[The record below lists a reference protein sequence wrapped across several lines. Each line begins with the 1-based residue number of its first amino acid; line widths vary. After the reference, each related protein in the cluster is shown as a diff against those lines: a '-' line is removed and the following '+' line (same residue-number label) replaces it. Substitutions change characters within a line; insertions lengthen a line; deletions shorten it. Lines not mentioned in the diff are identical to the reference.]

1 MAYCVN
7 CGVELEA
14 SLEKCPLCNTPVYH
28 PVKEEKS
35 KPASPYPGIRGE
47 VARVKR
53 TDLAIL
59 ITVILTCTALGC
71 GLLNLFIFQ
80 MNAWSLYIIGLC
92 VVFWIFFIPAMI
104 YRKLPFFLMLLF
116 DGAAVA
122 MYCGIIAY
130 LFDGGEWYRL
140 IALPIIIIGVVLI
153 MAVNLCYRFLSR
165 SILFMALAVVL
176 ALGIFCVG
184 IDASIKNF
192 ITGAPGITWS
202 AIVMICSLIIAVTLF
217 TIMRISRLR
226 EEVRRR
232 MHI

>member
-14 SLEKCPLCNTPVYH
+14 SLKKCPLCNTPVYH
-28 PVKEEKS
+28 PQQKEQES
-35 KPASPYPGIRGE
+35 PPSPYPTVRGE
-47 VARVKR
+47 VTRVKR
-53 TDLAIL
+53 TDLALL
-59 ITVILTCTALGC
+59 ITVILSCTALGC
-71 GLLNLFIFQ
+71 GLLNLLVFNR
-80 MNAWSLYIIGLC
+80 NAWSLYIIGLC
-92 VVFWIFFIPAMI
+92 FVLWIFCIPAMV

-130 LFDGGEWYRL
+130 LFDGGEWYQK
-140 IALPIIIIGVVLI
+140 IALPIIIIGVILI
-153 MAVNLCYRFLSR
+153 MTVNLCYRFLSS
-165 SILFMALAVVL
+165 SILFMAMAVVL
-176 ALGIFCVG
+176 ALGAFCVG

-192 ITGAPGITWS
+192 LTGTPGITWS
-202 AIVMICSLIIAVTLF
+202 AIVLTCSLIIAVTLF